1 MLTIRMNE
9 KKTQTAAMVVCK
21 DVTSNATERL
31 TAIGI
36 YEELRGLRTALA
48 VTDGRLT
55 RIVRKVISCA
65 YERKEPKLIDDLIS
79 FFKVFKTAKF
89 GAAIKAACES
99 AAFIS
104 FENNKA
110 KIADYSKKARAERAL
125 ANKNFGVLLNYEQAQ
140 QALSAQKAL
149 ERKISVVPLENLR
162 NVKGAVG
169 VFHEEFSKLYD
180 KKSKALES
188 ARAMADTAKH
198 KKECIAFLER
208 QTQVCR
214 VISLLMDKLE
224 TLPANKASELLQKIE
239 AMNN

>member
-1 MLTIRMNE
+1 MNE

-36 YEELRGLRTALA
+36 YEELRRLRTALA

-99 AAFIS
+99 VAFVS
-104 FENNKA
+104 FENGKA

-125 ANKNFGVLLNYEQAQ
+125 ANKAFGVLLNYEQAQ
-140 QALSAQKAL
+140 QALAAQKAL
-149 ERKISVVPLENLR
+149 ERKQSVVPLEDLR
-162 NVKGAVG
+162 SAKGTIG
-169 VFHEEFSKLYD
+169 VFYDEFQELYD
-180 KKSKALES
+180 KKSRALER
-188 ARAMADTAKH
+188 ARAMADTNKN
-198 KKECIAFLER
+198 KDECIRYLET

-214 VISLLMDKLE
+214 TMSLLLNKLKGLSADK
-224 TLPANKASELLQKIE
+224 ANELLQKIE

>member
-36 YEELRGLRTALA
+36 YEELRSLRTALA

-99 AAFIS
+99 VAFVS
-104 FENNKA
+104 FENGKA

-125 ANKNFGVLLNYEQAQ
+125 ANKAFGVLLNYEQAQ
-140 QALSAQKAL
+140 QALAAQKAL
-149 ERKISVVPLENLR
+149 ERKQSVVPLEDLR
-162 NVKGAVG
+162 SAKGTIG
-169 VFHEEFSKLYD
+169 VFYDEFQELYD
-180 KKSKALES
+180 KKSRALER
-188 ARAMADTAKH
+188 ARAMADTNKN
-198 KKECIAFLER
+198 KDECIRYLET

-214 VISLLMDKLE
+214 TMSLLLNKLKGLSADK
-224 TLPANKASELLQKIE
+224 ANELLQKIE

>member
-36 YEELRGLRTALA
+36 YEELRSFRTALA

-99 AAFIS
+99 VAFVS
-104 FENNKA
+104 FENGKA

-125 ANKNFGVLLNYEQAQ
+125 ANKAFGVLLNYEQAQ
-140 QALSAQKAL
+140 QALAAQKAL
-149 ERKISVVPLENLR
+149 ERKQSVVPLEDLR
-162 NVKGAVG
+162 SAKGTIG
-169 VFHEEFSKLYD
+169 VFYDEFQKLYD
-180 KKSKALES
+180 KKSRDLER
-188 ARAMADTAKH
+188 ARAMADTNKN
-198 KKECIAFLER
+198 KDECIRYLET

-214 VISLLMDKLE
+214 TMSLLLNKLKGLSADK
-224 TLPANKASELLQKIE
+224 ANELLQKIE